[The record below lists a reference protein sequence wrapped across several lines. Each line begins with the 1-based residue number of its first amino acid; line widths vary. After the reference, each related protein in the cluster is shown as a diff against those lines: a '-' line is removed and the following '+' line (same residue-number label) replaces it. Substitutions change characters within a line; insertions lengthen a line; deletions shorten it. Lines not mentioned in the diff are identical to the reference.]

1 MKLLYTGLEVVTK
14 RAVEQTPHVQPLM
27 SSHHQFRQIQY
38 SIDLGLDRYAIGG
51 RTRSIGPCLIPSRFP
66 FDHLR

>member
-38 SIDLGLDRYAIGG
+38 SIGFGLDRYAMGG
-51 RTRSIGPCLIPSRFP
+51 RTRNIGPCLIPSRFP